1 MPEFKRRELAM
12 TSTTRWMMTAISCT
26 VLSIAA
32 AARVDAQQLTDVKG
46 SKDPAA
52 IKRYEGAVIIGYK
65 FSKFDEF
72 TFLAG
77 PLTPSKASSGP
88 NLVPSKVQRVEGS
101 TRASSMSVPKDDRRS
116 KSCATTSRNS
126 RRPASR
132 WSISA
137 RAPSAAAA

>member
-88 NLVPSKVQRVEGS
+88 NLVPSKVQRVEGQY
-101 TRASSMSVPKDDRRS
+101 TRLVYVGPEG
-116 KSCATTSRNS
+116 
-126 RRPASR
+126 R